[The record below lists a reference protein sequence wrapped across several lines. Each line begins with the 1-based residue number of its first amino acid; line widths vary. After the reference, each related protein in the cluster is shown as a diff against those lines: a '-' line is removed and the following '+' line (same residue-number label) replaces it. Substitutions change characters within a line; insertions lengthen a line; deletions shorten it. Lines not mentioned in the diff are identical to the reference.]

1 MSSLRSLTV
10 SDLTQ
15 QETADLNNLPV
26 GNGPIGGSSN
36 RRGPQENRMIGDFDS
51 SADPLWTLY
60 GREAKSHDQS
70 RIQTLKDNL
79 DGVVIFVGFIH
90 PCKFRLADALYHRPV
105 YFLLLSQHS

>member
-1 MSSLRSLTV
+1 M
-10 SDLTQ
+10 Q

-26 GNGPIGGSSN
+26 GDGPIGGSSN
-36 RRGPQENRMIGDFDS
+36 QRGSQENRMIGDFDS

-79 DGVVIFVGFIH
+79 DGIVIFVGFIH
-90 PCKFRLADALYHRPV
+90 PRKFRLADALYHRPV